1 MEIANKPVYINIA
14 RPGVYAVLHAK
25 QGDVNRAFTAVFNND
40 GEAWPIPE
48 NAVISIWYRG
58 AAGEGNYTKGVE
70 ISGNTATIP
79 FVPQM
84 LSTPGNGLLCIIIN
98 TAVGDQVGSWN
109 IPYFVEEVP
118 GGNSEAATEFY
129 TAFSEIASEVAAY
142 ALEAK
147 ESARAAAAS
156 ANEVSGTVNNK
167 VSKSGDKMTG
177 PLAVEDYLEVA
188 GEAQLRLRLKDDN
201 IFSISAGANDNIIRV
216 TLRDKNNAFKTSYF
230 LLNPDGTVSL
240 AKDPAEATH
249 AATKAYVDTST
260 VSINPQALTEEQQA
274 TARGNIGAAS
284 EKAVTA
290 AQTAADGKLPLSGG
304 DMTGWVNFGQ
314 ETRGVT
320 WETADGT
327 VFSLRPYMAGNVLQ
341 VTRKT
346 PDGEWGTL
354 NIYANGRVE
363 VEGMNDGSER
373 VHNIMVVPAG
383 TDIGSLSL
391 SAGTIVMVRK

>member
-98 TAVGDQVGSWN
+98 TAAGDQVGSWN

-260 VSINPQALTEEQQA
+260 VSINPQNLSEGQQA
-274 TARGNIGAAS
+274 QARENIGAAS
-284 EKAVTA
+284 KAEVEDAKDIAGA
-290 AQTAADGKLPLSGG
+290 AMPQSGGVFTGTVSVNIGNHSDTSLYNMDVWEADGSTKVS
-304 DMTGWVNFGQ
+304 TSRIKFC
-314 ETRGVT
+314 
-320 WETADGT
+320 
-327 VFSLRPYMAGNVLQ
+327 
-341 VTRKT
+341 RK
-346 PDGEWGTL
+346 
-354 NIYANGRVE
+354 
-363 VEGMNDGSER
+363 
-373 VHNIMVVPAG
+373 
-383 TDIGSLSL
+383 
-391 SAGTIVMVRK
+391 